1 MLKAPL
7 GFVTE
12 RGFSSF
18 QFVRAP
24 GRVPLNPLMN
34 RGFWAHGCAPL
45 HVTPIRAAG
54 FGLRARGLTPTALTE
69 PD

>member
-34 RGFWAHGCAPL
+34 RGFWAHGCAPYTRNL
-45 HVTPIRAAG
+45 G
-54 FGLRARGLTPTALTE
+54 QPTFEAVSLAYG
-69 PD
+69 PVG